1 MDFNDIVAAFGA
13 QLGLPGLD
21 ANSDGPCALVING
34 IDVTL
39 TPLGDNENDNDDEAH
54 AVNLRAHLGPVA
66 PELSHELA
74 ASLLA
79 GNLFSH
85 AVDGHVLCM
94 DLAGEVFIVRHLD
107 RTHLQT
113 PQLLAALTRLVHHA
127 GQWRDRWPRPSAPP
141 LPMPAQATHHV
152 P

>member
-1 MDFNDIVAAFGA
+1 
-13 QLGLPGLD
+13 LGLPGLD
-21 ANSDGPCALVING
+21 ANCDGPCALVING
-34 IDVTL
+34 VDLTL
-39 TPLGDNENDNDDEAH
+39 TPHDGNSDDNDIANDETH
-54 AVNLRAHLGPVA
+54 AVNLRAHLGAVA
-66 PELSHELA
+66 PELPHELL

-79 GNLFSH
+79 GNLFSD

-113 PQLLAALTRLVHHA
+113 PELLAALKRLAHHA